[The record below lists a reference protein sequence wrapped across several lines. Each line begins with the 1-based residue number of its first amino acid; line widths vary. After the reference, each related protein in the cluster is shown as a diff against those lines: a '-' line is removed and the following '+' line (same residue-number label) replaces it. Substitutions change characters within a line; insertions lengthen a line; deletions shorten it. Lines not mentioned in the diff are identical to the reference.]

1 MLKISCLIFTGAIK
15 QSVNCQGAGRYI
27 TDKVLP
33 DVKVFTGKILPGRRF
48 LTGSICHATL
58 VHSQKANAPSTQ
70 LRTFGK
76 PTWIYTVWTYLY
88 HNAFTNPNEFI
99 LSLQYCN
106 YWYKWINC
114 SQHHFL
120 PPWLHCS
127 KMNLYS
133 CFRNSLRTL
142 FYRINSILKQYSLK

>member
-1 MLKISCLIFTGAIK
+1 MVWDAKHRIAKIACKYFG
-15 QSVNCQGAGRYI
+15 VNSQKKKPVIPVVTSY
-27 TDKVLP
+27 T
-33 DVKVFTGKILPGRRF
+33 VF
-48 LTGSICHATL
+48 

-142 FYRINSILKQYSLK
+142 FYRINSIFKQYSLK